1 MEMQTETLIIRGG
14 IPLRGHIRVKG
25 SKNASLPIMA
35 AALLSEGK
43 ITLEGVPDLLDVRTM
58 NAVLESLGVVSR
70 FNPVKEI
77 IEITPG
83 TPRQFEPPPELVQRM
98 RASFLVLGP
107 LLSRCRRV
115 RLSLPGGCAIGTR
128 PVDLHLKGLA
138 AMGAR
143 FSISSGC
150 IEGET
155 EGLQGAHIYLDYPS
169 VGATE
174 NIVMAAALADG
185 TTVLENAAVE
195 PEIVDLANFLNSM
208 GARVNGAGTTTI
220 RIEGVDSLGATRHT
234 VIPDRIE
241 AGTLILGGV
250 ITGGDIVV
258 ENVLADHLK
267 PLLAKLREVGVMIEE
282 VAPSAIRV
290 NRGLSL
296 EGVDLKTLPYP
307 GFPTDL
313 QPQFMA
319 LLALAEG
326 TSIVTETVFENR
338 FRHVEEL
345 CRLGAQI
352 KVDGHHAVIQGT
364 DYLTGAPVRASDLR
378 AAAALLIAALA
389 AKGVTEISD
398 VIHLWRG
405 YSQIEE
411 RLIALGAQIEHGRR
425 VSYKTMGHGV

>member
-1 MEMQTETLIIRGG
+1 METETLIIQGG
-14 IPLRGHIRVKG
+14 IPLKGRIRANG

-35 AALLSEGK
+35 AALLTEEPLT
-43 ITLEGVPDLLDVRTM
+43 IMGVPDLLDVRTM
-58 NAVLESLGVVSR
+58 TAVLKSLGGVVHYD
-70 FNPVKEI
+70 PLQEEVI
-77 IEITPG
+77 IYSG
-83 TPRQFEPPPELVQRM
+83 DGLHCEPPPELVRQM

-107 LLSRCRRV
+107 LLSRCGRV

-128 PVDLHLKGLA
+128 PVDLHLKGFA

-143 FSISSGC
+143 FTIANGC

-174 NIVMAAALADG
+174 NIVAAATLARG
-185 TTVLENAAVE
+185 TTFLENAAVE

-208 GARVNGAGTTTI
+208 GARVSGAGTTTI
-220 RIEGVDSLGATRHT
+220 RIDGVDSLSSTKHT

-241 AGTLILGGV
+241 AGTLLLCGA
-250 ITGGDIVV
+250 ITGGDVVV
-258 ENVLADHLK
+258 ENLLVDHLK
-267 PLLAKLREVGVMIEE
+267 PLIAKLREAGVLVEE
-282 VAPSAIRV
+282 AGPLAVRIACEGP
-290 NRGLSL
+290 LT
-296 EGVDLKTLPYP
+296 GVDLKTLPYP

-319 LLALAEG
+319 LLSLAGG

-352 KVDGHHAVIQGT
+352 KVEGHHAVVQGT
-364 DYLTGAPVRASDLR
+364 KCLTGAPVRASDLR
-378 AAAALLIAALA
+378 AAAALLLAALA
-389 AKGVTEISD
+389 AQGVTEIAD
-398 VIHLWRG
+398 VVHLWRG
-405 YSQIEE
+405 YCGLEE
-411 RLIALGAQIEHGRR
+411 RLKNIGASIQRGQRTPYQEMEYG
-425 VSYKTMGHGV
+425 G